1 MIAGTN
7 LTHINYGNIGG
18 EVKFIDTI
26 KYYQKMLAEWVS
38 TFTEYKKNSEKYL
51 TKQFFNQRYYF
62 SKIWKY
68 LGDAQKNK
76 ILDIISEGKK
86 IIPYGQLVDMNSMF
100 LTPENNVF
108 SEKTEFCSDLK
119 QKAVSDSDLFI

>member
-7 LTHINYGNIGG
+7 LTHINYVNIGG

-26 KYYQKMLAEWVS
+26 KYYQKILAEWVP

-51 TKQFFNQRYYF
+51 TKQFFNQRYHF

-86 IIPYGQLVDMNSMF
+86 IIPYGKLVDMNSMF

>member
-1 MIAGTN
+1 M
-7 LTHINYGNIGG
+7 
-18 EVKFIDTI
+18 
-26 KYYQKMLAEWVS
+26 
-38 TFTEYKKNSEKYL
+38 

-86 IIPYGQLVDMNSMF
+86 IIPYGKIVDMNSMF

>member
-1 MIAGTN
+1 M
-7 LTHINYGNIGG
+7 
-18 EVKFIDTI
+18 
-26 KYYQKMLAEWVS
+26 S
-38 TFTEYKKNSEKYL
+38 TLTEYEKNSEKYL

-76 ILDIISEGKK
+76 ILDIISESKE
-86 IIPYGQLVDMNSMF
+86 IIPYEKIVDMNLMF
-100 LTPENNVF
+100 LTPENSVF

-119 QKAVSDSDLFI
+119 SSE